1 LFATLVVV
9 GRAETQRPASP
20 PPTPAPSKL
29 AAPADA
35 AEVAAA
41 DTRRFFEKYKQ
52 AVQWLE
58 KKKVQDAVITMDLLT
73 RNLSTSPWLEIA
85 MLKHAQLVEQTNDR
99 VAEQVYTLLG
109 QRIANAP
116 YFEGT
121 GDRAQIFGVA
131 LRGAVDNGINRIRLR
146 RIRDALHRYFTRYA
160 EYPESLAKLAILGYT
175 DMENIHAVN
184 NQLFRYVP
192 QSPQMSPF
200 ISYKRFELEDIA
212 PEAFVATTPKLEA
225 TSQISETP
233 LRYTALI
240 RMGDRREP
248 ARVVEDQT
256 IQEYFVAAVAHDGV
270 IVSTPTRIL
279 VLIAP

>member
-1 LFATLVVV
+1 
-9 GRAETQRPASP
+9 
-20 PPTPAPSKL
+20 
-29 AAPADA
+29 
-35 AEVAAA
+35 
-41 DTRRFFEKYKQ
+41 
-52 AVQWLE
+52 
-58 KKKVQDAVITMDLLT
+58 
-73 RNLSTSPWLEIA
+73 
-85 MLKHAQLVEQTNDR
+85 
-99 VAEQVYTLLG
+99 
-109 QRIANAP
+109 
-116 YFEGT
+116 
-121 GDRAQIFGVA
+121 
-131 LRGAVDNGINRIRLR
+131 LR